1 MSVATNTAM
10 GAASATIQAVL
21 RKRNSTITEN
31 DNPFPRSLSTALRRK
46 LVKSRKIRI
55 RRA

>member
-1 MSVATNTAM
+1 M
-10 GAASATIQAVL
+10 GAASATIHAVL
-21 RKRNSTITEN
+21 RKRNSRITEN

-46 LVKSRKIRI
+46 LVKRRKIRI